1 MLIIG
6 DTSIDDN
13 NNNETYVKLEKIT
26 NQTDEDTKK
35 KINIIKEPLSNLK
48 EELASIIIEYK
59 IGQMVDRMREINEA
73 LKYQQK
79 QEIIKEL
86 EKLISVDNLTN
97 ELKRLESENEDL
109 TNKLKRNKTA
119 IPFYVTVHKLLT
131 CMIPRL
137 KSKNKDMT
145 NELQMIK
152 KELEENE
159 LRVRETIKKELEE
172 NELRGL
178 ETIKKELEKRE
189 SEEYNKNM

>member
-1 MLIIG
+1 
-6 DTSIDDN
+6 
-13 NNNETYVKLEKIT
+13 
-26 NQTDEDTKK
+26 
-35 KINIIKEPLSNLK
+35 
-48 EELASIIIEYK
+48 
-59 IGQMVDRMREINEA
+59 
-73 LKYQQK
+73 
-79 QEIIKEL
+79 EIIKEL